1 MSAGRVPYESLV
13 QRVNALNYSQ
23 PILSSAVEALKSAD
37 ANEILEWEDKA
48 SKVAPMVHWRVPALI
63 DDFLALKLEHG
74 TDLEKNLYTGMTRE
88 QFVTRLL
95 SCRPLCF
102 FLQEDSY
109 LLRPTS
115 ATSRGV
121 TGMGGFEDIGTS
133 RERPPLVLADYLS
146 YDEMAISALVN
157 VAVPTHFIN
166 RGGRFNE
173 GKRDVTGEFERHG
186 VYVACV
192 GTRFEVAGRMEW
204 QTIMVTPMQNTAANG
219 YGPPSPDDDAEQATT
234 MMKRALV
241 RAWARVYGL
250 DQLPTF
256 DEAQAKLPGQY
267 MQFPQSRI
275 LFNRKLY
282 SARLRLTIEPF
293 LLDANMRA
301 HELGTKAYVHV
312 VGLGIG
318 AWMVDERQAM
328 LMTDTYAEILHELP
342 LPDLHTIDFSW
353 FGPATTCGGV
363 PHGTVFRS
371 KLGDVTAPKILFSQ
385 RDPAELLPKPT
396 DGSAPLLLVA
406 MYAWDS
412 NSYPGNEY
420 WLGMLTASGDPAAA
434 CCSTITVLQNPDVN
448 PQRMSGSATVVYGP
462 KASDCVALAPKSP
475 AGTGAEGEPK
485 ERG

>member
-1 MSAGRVPYESLV
+1 
-13 QRVNALNYSQ
+13 
-23 PILSSAVEALKSAD
+23 
-37 ANEILEWEDKA
+37 
-48 SKVAPMVHWRVPALI
+48 
-63 DDFLALKLEHG
+63 
-74 TDLEKNLYTGMTRE
+74 
-88 QFVTRLL
+88 
-95 SCRPLCF
+95 
-102 FLQEDSY
+102 
-109 LLRPTS
+109 
-115 ATSRGV
+115 
-121 TGMGGFEDIGTS
+121 MGGFEDIGTS

-173 GKRDVTGEFERHG
+173 GKPGVTGEFERHG

-192 GTRFEVAGRMEW
+192 GARFEVPGRMEW
-204 QTIMVTPMQNTAANG
+204 QTIMVTPEQNTAANG
-219 YGPPSPDDDAEQATT
+219 YGPPSADDDEAEQAPTK
-234 MMKRALV
+234 MKRALV
-241 RAWARVYGL
+241 RAWAKVYGL

-256 DEAQAKLPGQY
+256 DEARAKLPEQY
-267 MQFPQSRI
+267 LQFPQSQI
-275 LFNRKLY
+275 LFNQKLY
-282 SARLRLTIEPF
+282 RARLRLTIEPF
-293 LLDANMRA
+293 LLDADMRA
-301 HELGTKAYVHV
+301 HEQGTKAYVHV

-342 LPDLHTIDFSW
+342 LPNLHTIDFSW
-353 FGPATTCGGV
+353 FGPATTCGDV
-363 PHGTVFRS
+363 PHGTVFPS

-406 MYAWDS
+406 MYAWDG

-462 KASDCVALAPKSP
+462 KASDCVALPL
-475 AGTGAEGEPK
+475 AESI
-485 ERG
+485 

>member
-115 ATSRGV
+115 AASRGV

-192 GTRFEVAGRMEW
+192 GARFEVAGRMEW

-219 YGPPSPDDDAEQATT
+219 YGPPSPDDDAEQAPTK
-234 MMKRALV
+234 MKSARGATS
-241 RAWARVYGL
+241 RGATSGGATSGGATSGGARVAERRR
-250 DQLPTF
+250 
-256 DEAQAKLPGQY
+256 DEPHAHPR
-267 MQFPQSRI
+267 MCHTHTP
-275 LFNRKLY
+275 
-282 SARLRLTIEPF
+282 
-293 LLDANMRA
+293 DAYAIGRSHRDRHA
-301 HELGTKAYVHV
+301 V
-312 VGLGIG
+312 VL
-318 AWMVDERQAM
+318 
-328 LMTDTYAEILHELP
+328 
-342 LPDLHTIDFSW
+342 
-353 FGPATTCGGV
+353 
-363 PHGTVFRS
+363 
-371 KLGDVTAPKILFSQ
+371 
-385 RDPAELLPKPT
+385 
-396 DGSAPLLLVA
+396 
-406 MYAWDS
+406 
-412 NSYPGNEY
+412 
-420 WLGMLTASGDPAAA
+420 
-434 CCSTITVLQNPDVN
+434 
-448 PQRMSGSATVVYGP
+448 
-462 KASDCVALAPKSP
+462 
-475 AGTGAEGEPK
+475 
-485 ERG
+485 